1 LASASAADAAPAS
14 SSRSP
19 SSSSSSPRT
28 RIWLITGPPGIGKS
42 TLVSKVVFAA
52 RSRGYGVG
60 GCLTKE
66 VRKGRERTGFR
77 IYDLLSGNEADL
89 ASVDGLGPRV
99 GRYRVNITNLSTMG
113 ASSLLRAAEVA
124 DLVVIDEVGPM
135 ELTSPEFRKGVK
147 ACLASGKPLL
157 IVLHESMKDPLM
169 TEISEQPNSKLT
181 EVTLHNRDGVS
192 SELPTEIALSLP

>member
-1 LASASAADAAPAS
+1 LASSSASAATGS
-14 SSRSP
+14 SSSHSHSP
-19 SSSSSSPRT
+19 SSSPRT
-28 RIWLITGPPGIGKS
+28 RVWLITGPPGIGKS
-42 TLVSKVVFAA
+42 TLVSKVVFAV
-52 RSRGYGVG
+52 RSKGYGVG

-77 IYDLLSGNEADL
+77 MYDLLSGNEADL

-124 DLVVIDEVGPM
+124 DLIVIDEVGPM
-135 ELTSPEFRKGVK
+135 ELTSPEFRRGVK
-147 ACLASGKPLL
+147 VCLASGKPLL

-181 EVTLHNRDGVS
+181 EVTLHNREGVS
-192 SELPTEIALSLP
+192 SELPTEIALSLA

>member
-1 LASASAADAAPAS
+1 MPLSPP
-14 SSRSP
+14 P
-19 SSSSSSPRT
+19 SSSSTAAPPRSPT

-42 TLVSKVVFAA
+42 TLVSKVVFAV
-52 RSRGYGVG
+52 RSKGYGVG

-77 IYDLLSGNEADL
+77 IYDLLTGNEADL

-99 GRYRVNITNLSTMG
+99 GKYRVNITNLSTMG
-113 ASSLLRAAEVA
+113 ASALVRAAEVA
-124 DLVVIDEVGPM
+124 DLIVIDEVGPM
-135 ELTSPEFRKGVK
+135 ELTSPEFRRGVK

-169 TEISEQPNSKLT
+169 TEISEQPNSKLM
-181 EVTLHNRDGVS
+181 EVTLHNREGVS
-192 SELPTEIALSLP
+192 RELPLEIALSLA